1 MIAFGL
7 DNTGDLD
14 FDQNAGVF
22 NMVEDND
29 EISQKLSLL
38 LNINIAELPWNE
50 DIGLNHNELLA
61 SGDDKGAIQAILSDY
76 LEDQW
81 PDLFDSVEITNFN
94 VDYQQRITALEATV
108 TLTTGQTVTTNI
120 DSDEGDD
127 ESATN
132 E

>member
-108 TLTTGQTVTTNI
+108 TLTTGQIVMTNI
-120 DSDEGDD
+120 NSDEGDD

>member
-7 DNTGDLD
+7 DSTRDLD
-14 FDQNAGVF
+14 FDPNAGVF
-22 NMVEDND
+22 NMVTDDD
-29 EISQKLSLL
+29 EISQKLSSL

-61 SGDDKGAIQAILSDY
+61 SGDDKGVIQAILSDY

-81 PDLFDSVEITNFN
+81 PDLFDSVEITNFS

-108 TLTTGQTVTTNI
+108 TLTTGQTITTDVN
-120 DSDEGDD
+120 SDEGDG
-127 ESATN
+127 ENATN